1 MSTLSKF
8 SKKGSARTHVEAR
21 AVICCVCGKKV
32 KDKKGGVGFVNDRLS
47 NLVRQ
52 YVHQDYSVQNIS
64 HPTAMCGSCRVTLGS
79 YEKVIPKIMKFL
91 YYEYI
96 YISESSQLKTQTTP
110 IAEL

>member
-8 SKKGSARTHVEAR
+8 SKKGSARTHDEAR
-21 AVICCVCGKKV
+21 AVVCCVCGKKV

-52 YVHQDYSVQNIS
+52 YVHQDYSVQNTS

-79 YEKVIPKIMKFL
+79 YEKVIAFNNKKDFL
-91 YYEYI
+91 I
-96 YISESSQLKTQTTP
+96 L
-110 IAEL
+110 